1 MIFFCFQVFLGL
13 VLLLP
18 LVASR
23 PDAQVNQVIDDP
35 EDLLAV
41 ESDPGLTSQQHVFVV
56 ESPSQQ
62 QQQQQLQLRNGAF
75 KTSQSG
81 VNVNNDDDS
90 DAVQNDVDPDLRR
103 IEEAPPGFPG
113 LRLTASGPKKPDS
126 GMQMDVGNPDGSY
139 SFRSVETWIKV
150 DHLANS
156 HLADTTN
163 YQSIVF
169 LGQYLLFMEPTQ
181 T

>member
-1 MIFFCFQVFLGL
+1 MFGAE
-13 VLLLP
+13 P
-18 LVASR
+18 VASLELLQQR
-23 PDAQVNQVIDDP
+23 LWKLASPDILHRGQCHAR
-35 EDLLAV
+35 
-41 ESDPGLTSQQHVFVV
+41 SMSH
-56 ESPSQQ
+56 
-62 QQQQQLQLRNGAF
+62 
-75 KTSQSG
+75 SG
-81 VNVNNDDDS
+81 DGDDDRLDS
-90 DAVQNDVDPDLRR
+90 RLDVDPDLRR

>member
-1 MIFFCFQVFLGL
+1 M
-13 VLLLP
+13 P

-41 ESDPGLTSQQHVFVV
+41 ESDPRLTSHQNVFVV
-56 ESPSQQ
+56 ESPTQQ
-62 QQQQQLQLRNGAF
+62 RLRNDAL
-75 KTSQSG
+75 KASQTS
-81 VNVNNDDDS
+81 VNDD
-90 DAVQNDVDPDLRR
+90 ATQNDIDPDLRP

-139 SFRSVETWIKV
+139 SFRSVEIQA
-150 DHLANS
+150 LAASVTRSRLVIVALPENNLIDPS
-156 HLADTTN
+156 H
-163 YQSIVF
+163 
-169 LGQYLLFMEPTQ
+169 
-181 T
+181 